1 MLKFR
6 RPPSQRGPRNWTFK
20 ASALARSSPLLPCG
34 TVCFF
39 FLSCLVDNVLNFA
52 PPIAPSPT
60 PSQTLIVPYCLSFL
74 FHFNSSTLIL
84 YRSLALYSSRHFFAV
99 YFIISELEAAK
110 RKLQKKTL
118 QHAATFFFSGKKF
131 AEKCVGPPIS
141 SSSINLFS
149 FNVWA
154 CGYLH
159 LIMCWFF
166 SVLKKMI
173 ETSKELKQNK
183 KKQLSMRVGVGGRF
197 KTK

>member
-84 YRSLALYSSRHFFAV
+84 YRSLALYSSRHFFSV

-110 RKLQKKTL
+110 RKLQKKNI
-118 QHAATFFFSGKKF
+118 ATRGDIFFFW
-131 AEKCVGPPIS
+131 EKICRK
-141 SSSINLFS
+141 
-149 FNVWA
+149 
-154 CGYLH
+154 
-159 LIMCWFF
+159 MCW
-166 SVLKKMI
+166 SPHLLVLY
-173 ETSKELKQNK
+173 QF
-183 KKQLSMRVGVGGRF
+183 V
-197 KTK
+197 